1 MKAFED
7 MTKIEQVMFKS
18 AKNFAL
24 KLGKTE
30 EEAIQ
35 KGYAEIDRINRISK
49 EDADTVWVDVTTGKK
64 HIANY

>member
-1 MKAFED
+1 MRTFED
-7 MTKIEQVMFKS
+7 LNRIEKVLFNS

-30 EEAIQ
+30 EEANQ
-35 KGYAEIDRINRISK
+35 KGFAEVDRIHRISK
-49 EDADTVWVDVTTGKK
+49 EEADTVWVDITTGKK